1 MKVLNI
7 PSTASPN
14 RGGGVDL
21 TAEFAVEF
29 LDKEGAVIGEAE
41 TFAVEAGEDFAA
53 FKGTVTAP
61 EGSVAMRLVLRS
73 QGDKDAVVLFD
84 SVSMHRVIDLVG
96 EVA

>member
-1 MKVLNI
+1 M
-7 PSTASPN
+7 
-14 RGGGVDL
+14 
-21 TAEFAVEF
+21 EF

-61 EGSVAMRLVLRS
+61 KGSVSMRLVLRS